1 MCQVSSSITVE
12 EERMDVDEAL
22 AIVATRV
29 YYIREWIRPHGL
41 TEKDKHVNEQM

>member
-1 MCQVSSSITVE
+1 MCQASSSITVE
-12 EERMDVDEAL
+12 KERMDVDEAL

-41 TEKDKHVNEQM
+41 MEKDKHVNEQM